1 MKCGTRIALGLTGG
15 YLLGRFRKT
24 RWLLLLAAGV
34 TSGRVADTVLQ
45 RGTASIGSSPEL
57 SKLAEQGREAA
68 VAVLGS
74 RMEGLTDAIRAR
86 TESLRQGLTGEKPA
100 GSGAERSDPDAEAPP
115 DDDEPDQDESDG
127 DESDGDESDGDE
139 SDGDESEQPDRGS
152 EEPAGQADDAGE
164 EPGEPDNDR
173 RAARQSRSPGSRQPE
188 SRRRAVAPRTG
199 GGGRRTAAR
208 SRRAGASGQGR
219 E

>member
-139 SDGDESEQPDRGS
+139 SEQPDRGS

>member
-127 DESDGDESDGDE
+127 DES
-139 SDGDESEQPDRGS
+139 EQPDRGS